1 MLTNPPS
8 PPIIADMGNTR
19 AVQTVLHSDELAYTG
34 HQLRSHWIYET
45 FGVQGDAIVAF
56 RGPCRVALSEMV
68 DRADVLAGEDIRAAE
83 MLHLIAEHFDRDL
96 TRAVLRQRLLICM
109 IAERLTWAREAPIP
123 RREGDD
129 LYIGPRKLSVS
140 IATVSPVSTL
150 IHVGVNVD
158 SSGAPVDAVGL
169 GEFGIDVEALAADL
183 LEAYAAEAEE
193 IYLAT
198 CKVRGVQ

>member
-1 MLTNPPS
+1 ME
-8 PPIIADMGNTR
+8 
-19 AVQTVLHSDELAYTG
+19 TVFHPDELAYTG

-45 FGVQGDAIVAF
+45 FGLQGDAIVAF
-56 RGPCRVALSEMV
+56 RGPCRVALTEMV
-68 DRADVLAGEDIRAAE
+68 DREDVIAGEDIQAAE

-109 IAERLTWAREAPIP
+109 IAERLQRAPAMP
-123 RREGDD
+123 APTRDGDD
-129 LYIGPRKLSVS
+129 LYIDERKLSVS

-150 IHVGVNVD
+150 IHVGINVD
-158 SSGAPVDAVGL
+158 ATGAPVAACGL
-169 GEFGIDVEALAADL
+169 GEWDIDADRLAEDL
-183 LEAYAAEAEE
+183 LASYSAEARD

>member
-1 MLTNPPS
+1 MK
-8 PPIIADMGNTR
+8 
-19 AVQTVLHSDELAYTG
+19 TVFHPDELAYTG

-45 FGVQGDAIVAF
+45 FGVQGDAIAAF
-56 RGPCRVALSEMV
+56 RGPCRVELSEMV

-109 IAERLTWAREAPIP
+109 IAERLRLAPEMPAP
-123 RREGDD
+123 RRDGDD
-129 LYIGPRKLSVS
+129 LYVDERKLTVS

-150 IHVGVNVD
+150 IHVGINVD
-158 SSGAPVDAVGL
+158 AEGAPVAACGL
-169 GEFGIDVEALAADL
+169 GEWAIEVDRLAEDL
-183 LEAYAAEAEE
+183 LTAYANEAED

>member
-1 MLTNPPS
+1 MK
-8 PPIIADMGNTR
+8 
-19 AVQTVLHSDELAYTG
+19 TVFHPDELAYTG

-56 RGPCRVALSEMV
+56 RGPCHVELSEMV
-68 DRADVLAGEDIRAAE
+68 DRADVIAGEDIHAAE

-109 IAERLTWAREAPIP
+109 IAELLQTVISVPEIK
-123 RREGDD
+123 REGDD
-129 LYIGPRKLSVS
+129 LYADERKLTVS

-150 IHVGVNVD
+150 IHVGINVD
-158 SSGAPVDAVGL
+158 PSGAPVVACGVG
-169 GEFGIDVEALAADL
+169 EWKIDPDVLAERL
-183 LEAYAAEAEE
+183 LEAYANEVED

>member
-1 MLTNPPS
+1 
-8 PPIIADMGNTR
+8 MGNMGSVS
-19 AVQTVLHSDELAYTG
+19 AVFHQDERAYTG

-56 RGPCRVALSEMV
+56 RGPCRVELSEMV

-96 TRAVLRQRLLICM
+96 TRAVLRQRLLMCM
-109 IAERLTWAREAPIP
+109 IAEKLQGAPEMPIP

-129 LYIGPRKLSVS
+129 LFVGDRKLTVS

-150 IHVGVNVD
+150 IHVGINVD
-158 SSGAPVDAVGL
+158 ASGAPVEAVGL
-169 GEFGIDVEALAADL
+169 EEWNIDVDTL
-183 LEAYAAEAEE
+183 AEE
-193 IYLAT
+193 LLDAYTAEVADIYLAT

>member
-1 MLTNPPS
+1 M
-8 PPIIADMGNTR
+8 NTVFR
-19 AVQTVLHSDELAYTG
+19 PDELAYTG
-34 HQLRSHWIYET
+34 HQLRPHWIYET
-45 FGVQGDAIVAF
+45 FGLQGDAIVAF
-56 RGPCRVALSEMV
+56 RGPCRVELSEMV
-68 DRADVLAGEDIRAAE
+68 DRADVIAGEDIRAAE

-109 IAERLTWAREAPIP
+109 IAERLRKAPGMPAP

-129 LYIGPRKLSVS
+129 LYIDERKLSVS

-150 IHVGVNVD
+150 IHVGVNID
-158 SSGAPVDAVGL
+158 ATGAPCAACGL
-169 GEFGIDVEALAADL
+169 GEWEIDANRLAEDL
-183 LEAYAAEAEE
+183 LVAYSAEDED

>member
-1 MLTNPPS
+1 MHV
-8 PPIIADMGNTR
+8 MK
-19 AVQTVLHSDELAYTG
+19 TVLHPDELAYTG

-56 RGPCRVALSEMV
+56 RGPCRVELSEMV
-68 DRADVLAGEDIRAAE
+68 DRADVIAGEDIRAAE

-109 IAERLTWAREAPIP
+109 IAELLKTVISVPEIE
-123 RREGDD
+123 REGDD
-129 LYIGPRKLSVS
+129 LYADDRKLTVS
-140 IATVSPVSTL
+140 IATISPVSTL
-150 IHVGVNVD
+150 IHVGVNID
-158 SSGAPVDAVGL
+158 ASGAPVAACGLDDWKIDAN
-169 GEFGIDVEALAADL
+169 ALAEEL
-183 LEAYAAEAEE
+183 LEAYASEAED

>member
-1 MLTNPPS
+1 MQS
-8 PPIIADMGNTR
+8 
-19 AVQTVLHSDELAYTG
+19 VLHHEELAYTG

-45 FGVQGDAIVAF
+45 FGAQGDAIVAF
-56 RGPCRVALSEMV
+56 RGACRVELSEMV
-68 DRADVLAGEDIRAAE
+68 DRADVIAGEDIRAAE

-109 IAERLTWAREAPIP
+109 IAERLQGASEVPAL

-129 LYIGPRKLSVS
+129 IYAGDRKLTVS

-150 IHVGVNVD
+150 IHVGINVD
-158 SSGAPVDAVGL
+158 PTGAPVPACGL
-169 GEFGIDVEALAADL
+169 GEWGIDVDGFAEALL
-183 LEAYAAEAEE
+183 GAYTREHED